1 MIIKVQEVTQIPGS
15 TLKQNWQEPMV
26 KITAEDGTVYID
38 NIPGRRHS
46 NSPRT
51 WLGYD
56 NWGNLIGETVEIEI
70 TDEFGVIHNNTSTEA
85 DCNIWAKHSDVT
97 MPE

>member
-15 TLKQNWQEPMV
+15 TLKQTWREPMI

-38 NIPGRRHS
+38 NIPRKRHS
-46 NSPRT
+46 NSLGT

-56 NWGNLIGETVEIEI
+56 NWGNLIDETVEIVI
-70 TDEFGVIHNNTSTEA
+70 TDEFGARHNNTSREA
-85 DCNIWAKHSDVT
+85 NHNIWAKHPDVRIT
-97 MPE
+97 E